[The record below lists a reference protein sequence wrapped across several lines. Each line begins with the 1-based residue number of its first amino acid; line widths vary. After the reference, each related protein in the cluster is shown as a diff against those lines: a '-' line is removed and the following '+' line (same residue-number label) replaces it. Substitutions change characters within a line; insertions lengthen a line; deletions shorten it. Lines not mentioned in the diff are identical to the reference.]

1 MKTRLPEG
9 GESGS
14 ANSKQLVRIC
24 EAVSC
29 SLFILPIIRKI
40 GLYNLTI
47 FCYYVILKIPVSDG
61 LGCNVRTSVLQG
73 LGHSVRTS
81 VLQGLGHSVKT
92 SVLPG
97 LGHSVRTSVLQGL
110 GHSVKTSVL
119 PGLGHSEDKVVT

>member
-40 GLYNLTI
+40 GLYSLTL

-61 LGCNVRTSVLQG
+61 LGHSFRTSIFQG
-73 LGHSVRTS
+73 FGHSVRTS
-81 VLQGLGHSVKT
+81 VL
-92 SVLPG
+92 PG
-97 LGHSVRTSVLQGL
+97 LGHRVRTSVLQGCYL
-110 GHSVKTSVL
+110 VSYCLYL
-119 PGLGHSEDKVVT
+119 PTAL